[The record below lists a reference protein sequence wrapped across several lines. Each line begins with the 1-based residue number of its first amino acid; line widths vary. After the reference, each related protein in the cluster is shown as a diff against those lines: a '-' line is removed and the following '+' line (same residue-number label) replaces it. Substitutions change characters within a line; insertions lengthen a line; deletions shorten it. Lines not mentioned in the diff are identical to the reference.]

1 MRVAK
6 GDDCRKCYM
15 CRLTSFNEIALRDLD
30 RLFWG
35 LFVIGVGILLLLER
49 PYALDLKL
57 WLVFLAGLL
66 LLLLNLARLLSKS
79 KVSEVSLYLGVI
91 LLSYWYILKSGL
103 EVNILV
109 ILLILIGIYLI
120 VSAIRRR

>member
-1 MRVAK
+1 MK
-6 GDDCRKCYM
+6 
-15 CRLTSFNEIALRDLD
+15 DLD

-57 WLVFLAGLL
+57 WLFFLAGLL
-66 LLLLNLARLLSKS
+66 LLLLNLVRFLSKS
-79 KVSEVSLYLGVI
+79 KVSEVSIYLGVI
-91 LLSYWYILKSGL
+91 LLSYWYILRSGL

-109 ILLILIGIYLI
+109 VLLILIGTYLI

>member
-1 MRVAK
+1 
-6 GDDCRKCYM
+6 M

>member
-1 MRVAK
+1 
-6 GDDCRKCYM
+6 
-15 CRLTSFNEIALRDLD
+15 LRDLD